1 MNNVIA
7 SLAIVLPAG
16 LVQFQVNLTTS
27 TQSPEQLNM
36 EDVKAVAKQVSL
48 MQSLPIHN

>member
-7 SLAIVLPAG
+7 SLAIVLPSG
-16 LVQFQVNLTTS
+16 LVQFQVNLTL
-27 TQSPEQLNM
+27 TQRPEQLNM